1 MKKLDFLKDSYLRV
15 IDEKVTNSSNDGIN
29 KRYIVG
35 LANLFIVLVN
45 LIFYSSFFKID
56 GFHTSNNV
64 KTPPEGSHF
73 PPPL

>member
-73 PPPL
+73 LPPL